1 MTFSCLNQMITPE
14 SLANDLKNTLKELQL
29 LIDDTTPHVSDE
41 VYRRMCSFSQKAYDT
56 ASALGSNVSASDVH
70 AEGSETTFY
79 TILCCQR

>member
-1 MTFSCLNQMITPE
+1 MITPE

-56 ASALGSNVSASDVH
+56 ASALGTGVSASDVYD
-70 AEGSETTFY
+70 AEGSDTTFY
-79 TILCCQR
+79 TILCCKR